1 MKTSLINEGMFD
13 SEWIWAARTKLNS
26 PIKTSKLSGKKQMRS
41 EALSP
46 GELYSLPDGE
56 QGIYIYMRVFMNGG
70 TPKWMV
76 YSGKPY

>member
-56 QGIYIYMRVFMNGG
+56 QGIYIYEGFHEWGY
-70 TPKWMV
+70 PKMDGLQW
-76 YSGKPY
+76 KPY